1 MPSTAPVVL
10 DHGRLAVTLPGMPD
24 RGVGQGGLVALMAVA
39 FGAVAVGR
47 LTGGPDVTP
56 TGGVAGASGR
66 PSVESHAAA
75 ATDRAATPRAA
86 SSGPTRT
93 LVPSDVEPTPTGP
106 ASTPTA
112 TAAGATYTV
121 QNGDTLSKIAAAHGT
136 TWQELARLNKLKDPT
151 KIKVGQVL
159 QLP

>member
-56 TGGVAGASGR
+56 TGGVSGASGR
-66 PSVESHAAA
+66 PSVESHGPA
-75 ATDRAATPRAA
+75 ATSRAA
-86 SSGPTRT
+86 SPPPTSAGPTRT
-93 LVPSDVEPTPTGP
+93 LVPSDVQPTPTGRTSSSP
-106 ASTPTA
+106 TPPGT
-112 TAAGATYTV
+112 TYTV
-121 QNGDTLSKIAAAHGT
+121 QSGDTLSKIAAAHGT

-151 KIKVGQVL
+151 KIKTGQVL
-159 QLP
+159 LLP